1 MQRDTSF
8 LNSSIGLK
16 IVMALTGIVLVG
28 FVVGHMAGNLQLY
41 MHAHNRVHPL
51 DEYAV
56 FLRTMLH
63 GGGIWIARAVLGL
76 SAILH
81 IWAAVRLTRMNQAA
95 RPVGYAVQAPQ
106 ASTLA
111 SRTMR
116 VSGVILAIFILF
128 HVLHFTIG
136 RFTPFEEGKVFEN
149 VVKGFSVPW
158 VSGFYIV
165 AMLCLASHLRHGI
178 WSLMQ
183 TLGFN
188 HPRYNDLRMK
198 IATVLTALVVL
209 VNLSFPVAVLMG
221 FVKLS

>member
-1 MQRDTSF
+1 MQRDPSF

-41 MHAHNRVHPL
+41 MAAHDGVHPL
-51 DEYAV
+51 DDYAH

-63 GGGIWIARAVLGL
+63 GGGIWIARAVLL
-76 SAILH
+76 ASAALH
-81 IWAAVRLTRMNQAA
+81 IWAAVRLTKMNRDA
-95 RPVGYAVQAPQ
+95 RPVAYQAPAYK

-116 VSGVILAIFILF
+116 VSGGILAAFIIF
-128 HVLHFTIG
+128 HVLHFTVG
-136 RFTPFEEGKVFEN
+136 KFTPFTEGKVFAN
-149 VVKGFSVPW
+149 VVAGFNVWW

-188 HPRYNDLRMK
+188 HPRYNDLRLK
-198 IATVLTALVVL
+198 IATVITALVVL
-209 VNLSFPVAVLMG
+209 VNISFPVAVLTG
-221 FVKLS
+221 LVK